1 MSLKLDIQKKPI
13 IRNAIIN
20 AFDKVVFIH
29 NHPSNSLEPS
39 YKDKHLIDITGKL
52 MEVFNIELVDH
63 LIVTEDNFASMKQ
76 LGAIN
81 RNYSNENLK
90 FMNNAFLIEENNNL
104 KQELET
110 LRNNDI
116 EEDEDEEEAL

>member
-1 MSLKLDIQKKPI
+1 
-13 IRNAIIN
+13 
-20 AFDKVVFIH
+20 
-29 NHPSNSLEPS
+29 
-39 YKDKHLIDITGKL
+39 

-110 LRNNDI
+110 LRNNGI